1 MSVRNIRKKIVEV
14 LTFEE
19 ASKSPA
25 LLRYHPECPPVDDP
39 NVFRERKF
47 PRKLKRQVSLLLE
60 AVKAQSAAGEK
71 V

>member
-1 MSVRNIRKKIVEV
+1 MSVRNIRKKIVEI
-14 LTFEE
+14 LTLEE
-19 ASKSPA
+19 ASTSPA

-39 NVFRERKF
+39 NLFRERKF

-60 AVKAQSAAGEK
+60 AAKAQSAAGEK